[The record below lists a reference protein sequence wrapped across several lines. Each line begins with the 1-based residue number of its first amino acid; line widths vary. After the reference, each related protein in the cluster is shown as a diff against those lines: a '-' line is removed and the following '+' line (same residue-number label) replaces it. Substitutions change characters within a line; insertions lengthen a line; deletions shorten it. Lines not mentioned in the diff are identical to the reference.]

1 MKKTAYKDKKPEELL
16 KTLADKRK
24 ALREYRFGS
33 AGSKTRNVKE
43 ASNLRKEIARIMTE
57 LNAQKKAIKQNNE

>member
-1 MKKTAYKDKKPEELL
+1 MKKTVYKDKKPEELL
-16 KTLADKRK
+16 KILADKRK

-43 ASNLRKEIARIMTE
+43 GSNLRKEIARIMTQ
-57 LNAQKKAIKQNNE
+57 LNSQKKQ